1 MIWRDQYQSATF
13 RGVPFSVHESKTTGG
28 RRVALHEYPQRNL
41 PYAEDLGRKAR
52 GYELEALI
60 VGADYFAGRD
70 RLIAALEQRGPG
82 LLIHPYLGR
91 MQIQIQEFRL
101 SESTAQGG
109 IASFHLQFVEAGAAT
124 QPDATPD
131 TAAAVDVKSSDTNT
145 RLAEAFSSEF
155 SGYKQP
161 EFVLDDAAGIIGDV
175 LDVVDAG
182 RQTIATVAGE
192 ISSFMWRVQVL
203 RAQVM
208 RLVLAPADLADG
220 LINTISG
227 IRGLAASPL
236 GALEVYRRLF
246 RFGHDTPAIPATTP
260 ARRRQAANRA
270 ALVNLVRGSTVAAAA
285 QSLADAQPYRYIGPA
300 SPLYSAGAGA
310 AGTGVAAGSSV
321 TARTIQI
328 NGRAVV
334 LAVPDAPASTGG
346 FATWQEAAAA
356 RDEVVD
362 IIRAVMEEADDTVY
376 PALRALSAA
385 VVAHIN
391 VQRPALAYD
400 GRYTAA
406 TTMPS
411 LLLAYR
417 IYGDATRADEIEYR
431 NRVRHPGFVPGG
443 VPIEV
448 IQ

>member
-1 MIWRDQYQSATF
+1 MTWRDQYQPAAF
-13 RGVPFSVHESKTTGG
+13 RGVPFSVRESNTTGG
-28 RRVALHEYPQRNL
+28 RRVALHEYPQRDK

-52 GYELEALI
+52 SYELEALI

-70 RLIAALEQRGPG
+70 KLIAAFEQRGPG
-82 LLIHPYLGR
+82 LLIHPYHGR

-109 IASFHLQFVEAGAAT
+109 LATFRVQFVEAGAAT

-131 TAAAVDVKSSDTNT
+131 TAAAVDAKAGTANA
-145 RLAEAFSSEF
+145 RLADAFPQAFS
-155 SGYKQP
+155 GDKQP
-161 EFVLDDAAGIIGDV
+161 AFVLADAAAIVGDV
-175 LDVVDAG
+175 LDAVDAG
-182 RQTIATVAGE
+182 RQAIATVAGE
-192 ISSFMWRVQVL
+192 VGSFVGRIQGL

-208 RLVLAPADLADG
+208 SLVLAPASLANG
-220 LINTISG
+220 LIGTISG
-227 IRGLAASPL
+227 VRDLAASPL
-236 GALEVYRRLF
+236 GALDVYRRLF
-246 RFGHDTPAIPATTP
+246 DFGQDAPALPETTP

-270 ALVNLVRGSTVAAAA
+270 ALVSLVRSSAVAAAA

-300 SPLYSAGAGA
+300 SPLYAAGTGA
-310 AGTGVAAGSSV
+310 AGTGAAV
-321 TARTIQI
+321 PTVQI

-334 LAVPDAPASTGG
+334 LAVPDDPTAGG
-346 FATWQEAAAA
+346 FVTWQEAAAT
-356 RDEVVD
+356 RDEVVEA
-362 IIRAVMEEADDTVY
+362 IRAVMEEADDTVY
-376 PALRALSAA
+376 PALRALTAA

-391 VQRPALAYD
+391 AQRPALACG

-406 TTMPS
+406 GSLPS
-411 LLLAYR
+411 LLLAHR